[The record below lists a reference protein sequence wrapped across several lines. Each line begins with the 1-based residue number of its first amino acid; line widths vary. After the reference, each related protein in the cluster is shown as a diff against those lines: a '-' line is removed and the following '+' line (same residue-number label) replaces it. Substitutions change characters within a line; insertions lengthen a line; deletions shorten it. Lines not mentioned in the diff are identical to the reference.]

1 MADETYTKADL
12 DKAIADAVAKVQDSV
27 DKLETKNSELVADLR
42 KARKAGEIKPEDLTA
57 AEERA
62 DKAEKALADAQRDL
76 KAANTAA
83 EKATKALEAE
93 QGAARSFAMEA
104 ELNGAIA
111 EGNVLPAYVPALKA
125 LLAREAKAD
134 LVDGKYAVL
143 IGDKPARDHVKSF
156 LESEEGKAFKAAP
169 VNGGGGASGGSGN
182 DKGGKTISRSAF
194 EGMDQ
199 AGRAQFAKE
208 GGKVVDEA
216 A

>member
-1 MADETYTKADL
+1 MADETFTKEQL
-12 DKAIADAVAKVQDSV
+12 DAAIEKAIGPLKSSV
-27 DKLETKNSELVADLR
+27 ENLETKRDELIAENR
-42 KARKAGEIKPEDLTA
+42 KLKRGAEIKPEDLTA

-76 KAANTAA
+76 KAATTAA
-83 EKATKALEAE
+83 DKATKALEAE

-169 VNGGGGASGGSGN
+169 LNGGGGASGG
-182 DKGGKTISRSAF
+182 GGKSEPKTMLRSAF
-194 EGMDQ
+194 DALPPVEQ
-199 AGRAQFAKE
+199 HAFTVKE
-208 GGKVVDEA
+208 GGKVIDA
-216 A
+216 AA